1 MISSCLLQ
9 EALQP
14 VGETRGFVYGSH
26 LHKTFWGFGG
36 GGDALFEVLF
46 EEGVCDLEE
55 GQGCDSLGGW
65 QKPQE
70 EGRAGPRHGVRKVQ

>member
-1 MISSCLLQ
+1 MLALWDLLCHAEDRGVISSCLLQ

-36 GGDALFEVLF
+36 GGDTLFEVLF

-55 GQGCDSLGGW
+55 WTWL
-65 QKPQE
+65 
-70 EGRAGPRHGVRKVQ
+70 